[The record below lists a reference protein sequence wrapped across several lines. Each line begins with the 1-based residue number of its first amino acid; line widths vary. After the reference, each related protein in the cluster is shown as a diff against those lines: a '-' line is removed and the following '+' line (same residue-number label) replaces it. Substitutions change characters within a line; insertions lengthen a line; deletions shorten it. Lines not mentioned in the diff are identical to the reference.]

1 MRNKQ
6 LALRRIQTL
15 QGRLKQLDFV
25 INRGNSEERDL
36 LVKEINELLTD
47 LQSIV
52 EREN

>member
-6 LALRRIQTL
+6 LVLRRIQTL

-25 INRGNSEERDL
+25 INRGTSEERSIL
-36 LVKEINELLTD
+36 LKEINELLND